1 MRSGACLPSIDEYGL
16 FGMPAAAARRR
27 CQNGAIDIDREGT
40 SLNQCV
46 ARAAATCA
54 LIVAAL
60 GGCSSQEL
68 YSTGQ
73 GWQRNECRKL
83 PDVQE
88 RERCMASTSRSF
100 DDYQRE
106 SATARK

>member
-1 MRSGACLPSIDEYGL
+1 MQRPAGVGARMARSILIE
-16 FGMPAAAARRR
+16 R
-27 CQNGAIDIDREGT
+27 GT

-46 ARAAATCA
+46 ARAAATGA

-88 RERCMASTSRSF
+88 RERCLASTSRSF
-100 DDYQRE
+100 EDYQRE
-106 SATARK
+106 SAAARQ

>member
-1 MRSGACLPSIDEYGL
+1 MAQ
-16 FGMPAAAARRR
+16 PAAGVGARMARLTWIQR
-27 CQNGAIDIDREGT
+27 GKR
-40 SLNQCV
+40 LNKCV
-46 ARAAATCA
+46 ARAAATGA

-83 PDVQE
+83 PDAQE
-88 RERCMASTSRSF
+88 RERCMASTSLSF

-106 SATARK
+106 SAAARGP